1 MFSTSSIKSIANKLP
16 YPVFQAA
23 ATFWGCIPIGWRLGV
38 TYKKTLNLLQQAES
52 WSPNRIKEWQLN
64 HLKKLLEHAATN
76 VPWYKETFK
85 SIRFNWRDVNKLE
98 DIQYLPTLN
107 KHQISENMEAFM
119 AKNID
124 RRLAK
129 IALTG
134 GSTGTPLTFYLDSNN
149 NSIEQAFL
157 SYILQRFNI
166 HIGEPFLV
174 LRTQRKSRNP
184 KTPFWTYNPQRNQLV
199 ISSYLMHEDSI
210 HEILRAVRKFSP
222 AYVVAIPST
231 AALFSHFLFQ
241 SGEDIG
247 KPPKVVILGSENSYL
262 KQREFI
268 SKAFKCETIMHYGQ
282 GEAVAM
288 AEEDYQFGR
297 YHVNPFYS
305 LAEVIDENGN
315 ATKEANGRGEIVGTS
330 FHNFVMPLI
339 RYRTGDIATI
349 AHGPSRLGIEG
360 KLWERIDGRTIE
372 LIKTKDGRWIMLA
385 ALLFGTHDETLANV
399 VELQVEQKK
408 QGDLLLRIIKN
419 LNYISQDEQKIKAMI
434 DSLSNGGFNVSFEY
448 MDNIPKTKSGKHKL
462 LIQHLTLPSQI
473 GN

>member
-1 MFSTSSIKSIANKLP
+1 MFSISSIKSIAKKVP

-23 ATFWGCIPIGWRLGV
+23 ATLWGCIPIGWRLGV
-38 TYKKTLNLLQQAES
+38 AYKNTLNLLQQAES
-52 WSPNRIKEWQLN
+52 WSPERISEWQLN
-64 HLKKLLEHAATN
+64 RLKKLLEHAATN

-85 SIRFNWRDVNKLE
+85 SIRFNWREVTKLE

-107 KHQISENMEAFM
+107 KHQIRENMEAFM
-119 AKNID
+119 AENID
-124 RRLAK
+124 RRWAK
-129 IALTG
+129 LALTG

-149 NSIEQAFL
+149 SLIEQAFL
-157 SYILQRFNI
+157 SHILQRFNAR
-166 HIGEPFLV
+166 IGEPFLV

-199 ISSYLMHEDSI
+199 ISSYLMHEDSF
-210 HEILRAVRKFSP
+210 HQILHVIRKFSP

-231 AALFSHFLFQ
+231 AALFSHYLFQ

-247 KPPKVVILGSENSYL
+247 KPPKVIILGSENSYS

-288 AEEDYQFGR
+288 AEEDFQLGR

-305 LAEVIDENGN
+305 LTEVIDENGN
-315 ATKEANGRGEIVGTS
+315 AIKEANGQGEIVGTS
-330 FHNFVMPLI
+330 FHNFIMPFI

-349 AHGPSRLGIEG
+349 SHDTSMWGIKG
-360 KLWERIDGRTIE
+360 NLWERIDGRAVE
-372 LIKTKDGRWIMLA
+372 LIKTKDGRWIMIA

-399 VELQVEQKK
+399 VKLQVDQKK

-419 LNYISQDEQKIKAMI
+419 SKYTSQDEQNIKTMI
-434 DSLSNGGFNVSFEY
+434 DELSNGGFNVSFEY
-448 MDNIPKTKSGKHKL
+448 INNIPKTESGKHKL
-462 LIQHLTLPSQI
+462 LIQHLTLPRRVA
-473 GN
+473 N